1 MTIATHTHIPNQDII
16 FEPYSQKFYSYYDH
30 NDAILKYYISPEFGE
45 FTRLLGEN
53 TILEGLTIS
62 NVSHT
67 ANSVSCT
74 VAKGRMI
81 IDRTYIEIESDD
93 VITYE
98 HANSFADSGYF
109 VLSVRF
115 NNQNILRANKS
126 TYHLTY
132 FTATSLSHSDFD
144 PTENLII
151 LGVFSFANTN
161 SVITSFN
168 LIDFEFGATIILDGV
183 EKTIRNVENSTNI
196 LLDGGII
203 NFSDVEI
210 SGHNNVFDMVNLLKV
225 FDATVTYTV
234 T

>member
-1 MTIATHTHIPNQDII
+1 
-16 FEPYSQKFYSYYDH
+16 
-30 NDAILKYYISPEFGE
+30 
-45 FTRLLGEN
+45 
-53 TILEGLTIS
+53 
-62 NVSHT
+62 
-67 ANSVSCT
+67 
-74 VAKGRMI
+74 
-81 IDRTYIEIESDD
+81 
-93 VITYE
+93 
-98 HANSFADSGYF
+98 
-109 VLSVRF
+109 LS
-115 NNQNILRANKS
+115 
-126 TYHLTY
+126 
-132 FTATSLSHSDFD
+132 
-144 PTENLII
+144 
-151 LGVFSFANTN
+151 NTN